1 MFTSFILNE
10 NSFRLSK
17 KKKKNFLSLQQILI
31 SNNIQY
37 NNNMHSSDEKR
48 TLFLQIGTMHI
59 YMYINKVAILLPFLH
74 LLVKI

>member
-1 MFTSFILNE
+1 
-10 NSFRLSK
+10 
-17 KKKKNFLSLQQILI
+17 
-31 SNNIQY
+31 
-37 NNNMHSSDEKR
+37 MHSSDEKR